1 MSAEE
6 HIQYVPESSAVE
18 LRVVLWSAFAALI
31 LLAASIGG
39 LYAIYDYAVPV
50 KTMPLPQPFPQ
61 PRVVT
66 HAADVAELHRLADEQ
81 NERLKTWGWAN
92 DQHTLVQIP
101 IDRAMQLLV
110 QKGGNAWAPLLP
122 PQPALS
128 SPTAGAE
135 NAMTPG
141 PASNAAAPPPASNK
155 PPPPHG
161 AQP

>member
-6 HIQYVPESSAVE
+6 HIQYIPELSAVE

-31 LLAASIGG
+31 LLGGAIGG
-39 LYAIYDYAVPV
+39 LYAIYEHAVPV
-50 KTMPLPQPFPQ
+50 KTIPLPQQFPQ

-66 HAADVAELHRLADEQ
+66 HAADVAELHRLAAEQ
-81 NERLKTWGWAN
+81 RQQLKTWRWAN

-110 QKGGNAWAPLLP
+110 QKGNNAWAPLLP

-128 SPTAGAE
+128 PPTAGAE
-135 NAMTPG
+135 NAMMPG
-141 PASNAAAPPPASNK
+141 PTPKTAVPPPASNVTV
-155 PPPPHG
+155 PPQG